1 MTTLN
6 AKRKRWYKCRTRGKQ
21 RLWTPNWRY
30 SFERQDEKEAL
41 YAKQKMNNDSGCYNE
56 HVALNTKRKMINDS
70 ERQTKK
76 VIALISKWKC
86 GFELQNEDVA
96 LNAKPKEN
104 VAPNA
109 KMRMQLWTPN
119 EKCGSEYQTK
129 RRCGSERQN
138 EDEQQLWTPNEKCG
152 SECQNEDVALNA
164 KMKMWLW
171 TPNRKKMWLWT
182 PNETK
187 HGSERRTEGE
197 WWLWTLNWRQVVALN
212 AKTKISNDF
221 ECRNKDV
228 ALNAKWNKTWLWTLN

>member
-1 MTTLN
+1 MPKLKANDNSERQDEDMALN
-6 AKRKRWYKCRTRGKQ
+6 AKRKRWSKCRTRGKQ

-30 SFERQDEKEAL
+30 SFERQDEKVAL

-70 ERQTKK
+70 ECQTKK

-86 GFELQNEDVA
+86 GFELQKEDVA

-119 EKCGSEYQTK
+119 EKYGF
-129 RRCGSERQN
+129 ERQN
-138 EDEQQLWTPNEKCG
+138 EDVALNTKPK
-152 SECQNEDVALNA
+152 EDAALNAKMKMNNNFERQTKNVALNA

-171 TPNRKKMWLWT
+171 MPKWRCGF
-182 PNETK
+182 ECQTK
-187 HGSERRTEGE
+187 RRCGSERQMKQ
-197 WWLWTLNWRQVVALN
+197 NMALN
-212 AKTKISNDF
+212 AELKVSDGSK
-221 ECRNKDV
+221 R
-228 ALNAKWNKTWLWTLN
+228 

>member
-70 ERQTKK
+70 ECQTKK

-86 GFELQNEDVA
+86 GFELQKEDVA

-152 SECQNEDVALNA
+152 FECQNEDVALNA
-164 KMKMWLW
+164 KPK
-171 TPNRKKMWLWT
+171 
-182 PNETK
+182 ED
-187 HGSERRTEGE
+187 
-197 WWLWTLNWRQVVALN
+197 VV
-212 AKTKISNDF
+212 
-221 ECRNKDV
+221 
-228 ALNAKWNKTWLWTLN
+228 LNAKWNKTWLWTLN